1 MDRTTE
7 HGGGRGID
15 EQRENRP
22 GVPMAAERP
31 VETGAH
37 WDSPSR
43 QQQRRPHP
51 YSAHR
56 DELTPVYGSG
66 PGPRLASGALRRLAY
81 QIPEHHA
88 RRWML
93 LLFADRMD
101 VLEHRI
107 PELMTGRSWGQLAEQ
122 VRANPVGML
131 GLAFGVGFMLERTRL
146 LQVVGSALAGAV
158 LPGSDGGPDARDRG
172 ADGRSDAEEQLLA
185 WLNDAYAVER
195 AQVPILENHA
205 KDAKRLPEVRKRD
218 LEHLEETK
226 QHARDIERCIRYLG
240 EKPSASKKLIGRVTG
255 AMNSIATEPFDDE
268 VVKNFLMDYATEHFE
283 IACYRSLIVAAN
295 EAGHPKIAG
304 VCSEI
309 LREEEKMAAWLEKK
323 LPMAVQET
331 LN

>member
-7 HGGGRGID
+7 HDRGRGVD
-15 EQRENRP
+15 EMRENRP

-51 YSAHR
+51 YSVRR

-66 PGPRLASGALRRLAY
+66 PAPRLASGALRRMAY
-81 QIPEHHA
+81 QMPEHHA
-88 RRWML
+88 RRWLL

-101 VLEHRI
+101 VLEHRV

-131 GLAFGVGFMLERTRL
+131 GLAFVIGFMLERTRL
-146 LQVVGSALAGAV
+146 LQVVGSTLVGAV
-158 LPGSDGGPDARDRG
+158 LPGGNGERDTGARTEP
-172 ADGRSDAEEQLLA
+172 EEQLLV
-185 WLNDAYAVER
+185 WLNDAYAMER

-205 KDAKRLPEVRKRD
+205 KDAKRLPDVRKMD
-218 LEHLEETK
+218 VEHLEETK

-255 AMNSIATEPFDDE
+255 AMSSIATEPFDDE

-283 IACYRSLIVAAN
+283 IACYRSLVVAAN
-295 EAGHPKIAG
+295 EAGHPKIAK
-304 VCSEI
+304 VCREI

-331 LN
+331 MN